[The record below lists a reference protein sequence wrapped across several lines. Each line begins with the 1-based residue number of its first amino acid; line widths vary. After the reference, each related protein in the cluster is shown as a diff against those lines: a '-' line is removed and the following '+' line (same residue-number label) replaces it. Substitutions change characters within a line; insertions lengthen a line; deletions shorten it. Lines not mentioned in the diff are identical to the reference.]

1 MTDDIIIRMARPADV
16 EGIVALINEYAAE
29 KIMLARTPASVE
41 LALQDFVVASDAR
54 GRMLACGALKEYSPS
69 LAEVASVAVSREAQG
84 RGLGRHIVQAVE
96 QLAERRGVEEL
107 FALTTT
113 PAFFE
118 AVGYG
123 VSDRARYPEKIR
135 RDCVSCLRRF
145 ACPEV
150 CVTRFV
156 AASHAERFAA
166 AA

>member
-1 MTDDIIIRMARPADV
+1 
-16 EGIVALINEYAAE
+16 
-29 KIMLARTPASVE
+29 
-41 LALQDFVVASDAR
+41 
-54 GRMLACGALKEYSPS
+54 
-69 LAEVASVAVSREAQG
+69 LAEVASVAVSRAAHGQ
-84 RGLGRHIVQAVE
+84 GLGRRIVQAVE

-150 CVTRFV
+150 CVTR
-156 AASHAERFAA
+156 AMATPRMESLAA

>member
-1 MTDDIIIRMARPADV
+1 MKDGIVIRAARSADV

-41 LALQDFVVASDAR
+41 LTLQDFVVASDAR
-54 GRMLACGALKEYSPS
+54 GRML
-69 LAEVASVAVSREAQG
+69 
-84 RGLGRHIVQAVE
+84 
-96 QLAERRGVEEL
+96 
-107 FALTTT
+107 
-113 PAFFE
+113 AFFE

-150 CVTRFV
+150 CVTRSMAAPQTESLAV
-156 AASHAERFAA
+156 AA
-166 AA
+166 